1 MIMTTVTVS
10 PKFQVVI
17 PRDVRKSLGIGVGQK
32 IQVIALGDRIE
43 FIPVK
48 PARALRGF
56 VRGID
61 SNVKRDKD
69 RL

>member
-1 MIMTTVTVS
+1 MTTVTVS

-17 PRDVRKSLGIGVGQK
+17 PREIRKLLGISAGQK
-32 IQVIALGDRIE
+32 VRVIALGDRIE

-61 SNVKRDKD
+61 SSAKREKD
-69 RL
+69 RV